1 MSMPLKAIGRTYA
14 MRRTGSMGSF
24 VDAHTGFREERELP
38 ISQVKQRSIKKE
50 QPVSIARKIM
60 LILAV
65 TLVVSATGAWLAVPF
80 LSSRLS
86 GNEDQAM
93 VREVSEL
100 ILASGLAVGLIV
112 AFVAA
117 AWAQRLVGRIES
129 IAATARAVRSG
140 EVDTHVEDDD
150 PDEIGD
156 LARVF
161 NDMTRTL
168 AQSLHAKDEFIASVS
183 HEVRTPLT
191 AVLGLSTEIAENGGD
206 MTNDE
211 ITELCGIIASQTS
224 EVAHIVEDLL
234 TVARVDRGV
243 LMLHT
248 ELLLLEPE
256 VDAAMTSMPSD
267 MELRTDIGV
276 VPCAAYADSTRVRQ
290 ILRNLLTNAYRYG
303 GRWVELRVSPAS
315 SNQVSIRVRD
325 DGKGVSA
332 EDAAAIFA
340 PYFSS
345 HVREGLTESVGLGLT
360 VSRKLARAMGG
371 DLRYRRVAGWT
382 VFELLLPAA
391 PMPAELVT

>member
-1 MSMPLKAIGRTYA
+1 
-14 MRRTGSMGSF
+14 
-24 VDAHTGFREERELP
+24 
-38 ISQVKQRSIKKE
+38 
-50 QPVSIARKIM
+50 
-60 LILAV
+60 
-65 TLVVSATGAWLAVPF
+65 
-80 LSSRLS
+80 
-86 GNEDQAM
+86 
-93 VREVSEL
+93 
-100 ILASGLAVGLIV
+100 
-112 AFVAA
+112 
-117 AWAQRLVGRIES
+117 VGRIEG

-140 EVDTHVEDDD
+140 DVDTHVEDDD

-206 MTNDE
+206 MTNQE
-211 ITELCGIIASQTS
+211 ITELCGIIASQTA

-243 LMLHT
+243 LMLRK
-248 ELLLLEPE
+248 EVLVLESE
-256 VDAAMTSMPSD
+256 IDAAMTSMPAD

-276 VPCAAYADSTRVRQ
+276 VPCAAYADPTRVRQ

-303 GRWVELRVSPAS
+303 GRWVELRVSPTS
-315 SNQVSIRVRD
+315 TDQVSIRIRD

-382 VFELLLPAA
+382 VFELLLPSA
-391 PMPAELVT
+391 PMPAELVS